1 MQYYILHIYVIS
13 EVKMTRGIT
22 TSIRLELGLSE
33 KLERAAHNLHRGKNW
48 IISEAVSMYLEQLE
62 SSSLVQEARRQSLLA
77 SKEQNQD
84 TDLWEINNDQEGWK
98 A

>member
-1 MQYYILHIYVIS
+1 
-13 EVKMTRGIT
+13 MTRGTT

-48 IISEAVSMYLEQLE
+48 IISEAVRTYLEQLE
-62 SSSLVQEARRQSLLA
+62 NPGLVQEARRQSLLV
-77 SKEQNQD
+77 SKEQDPD

-98 A
+98 S